1 MKEHAG
7 EGRGGLI
14 APHSYS
20 YSGAEATTE
29 AFCLTE
35 AAAGHK
41 YHGSGTFAPL
51 ICV

>member
-14 APHSYS
+14 A
-20 YSGAEATTE
+20 GEATTK

-35 AAAGHK
+35 AAAAAAAQAINTMEVVSLLH
-41 YHGSGTFAPL
+41 
-51 ICV
+51 